1 MIPRASAS
9 FHPWDP
15 EHILLVASSVKKKRH
30 SDWKAGPVLA
40 LSFGSDTGCLVDQSN
55 SPKVQECWLPLII
68 SLNGK
73 IMLGESPLLIEQQC
87 FGLQGCRHIWS
98 SFWWTYRPTN
108 LLHFFPWD
116 LQHAP
121 SSKSTQIHFLLV
133 QPSAPQVGGVE
144 TETWP

>member
-73 IMLGESPLLIEQQC
+73 RMLGDLEKADCLLSSNVSVYKVAATFGQASDGHTDLPTSCTSSLETCNMPL
-87 FGLQGCRHIWS
+87 
-98 SFWWTYRPTN
+98 
-108 LLHFFPWD
+108 
-116 LQHAP
+116 AP
-121 SSKSTQIHFLLV
+121 SLPKSISSLFSHQLLKL
-133 QPSAPQVGGVE
+133 VG
-144 TETWP
+144 